1 MAQATRV
8 GIIGAGWPG
17 VRHAEGYRA
26 AGGFEVVAVA
36 DLIPSRRKALMQQ
49 FNVAGEFAG
58 YEDLLA
64 QADVEAV
71 SVCLPNHLHAP
82 AMLAALKAGKHVVCE
97 VPPTLDAG
105 EAKKVAAAA
114 TKANKSVLYA
124 FQRRFGGNEQAARQA
139 VAKGYAGDVYHARA
153 SWTRSRGIPT
163 GTGWYTEK
171 AKSGGGALID
181 LGLQMLD
188 LAWALLGQP
197 KPLTAFA
204 SASSRFRP
212 PAGSDPAR
220 VFDVEDAGVA
230 VVRFDGGKSLEL
242 AASWAINQPPN
253 QQGTVCRVH
262 GDRGA
267 IDVYRPDGPA
277 LYHKFGPR
285 GEAKEVLLKL
295 PKLVHHAAMMR
306 HFRECVL
313 GRATPLVGPA
323 EGLVLM
329 QVVDAI
335 YKSVGS
341 GKSADVK

>member
-1 MAQATRV
+1 
-8 GIIGAGWPG
+8 

-49 FNVAGEFAG
+49 FNVGGEFAG

-71 SVCLPNHLHAP
+71 SICLPNNLNAP
-82 AMLAALKAGKHVVCE
+82 AKIPSLKAGKHVVCE
-97 VPPTLDAG
+97 VPPTLDAA

-114 TKANKSVLYA
+114 TKAGRAVLYA

-139 VAKGYAGDVYHARA
+139 VAKGYAGEVYHARA

-163 GTGWYTEK
+163 GTGWYTER

-188 LAWALLGQP
+188 LAWGLLGQP
-197 KPLTAFA
+197 KPLTVFA
-204 SASSRFRP
+204 SASSRFRGQQ
-212 PAGSDPAR
+212 AGSSTS

-230 VVRFDGGKSLEL
+230 VVRFEGGKSLEL

-262 GDRGA
+262 GDQGA

-277 LYHKFGPR
+277 LYHKFGPK

-306 HFRECVL
+306 HFRECIL

-323 EGLVLM
+323 EGLVM
-329 QVVDAI
+329 MSVVDAI

-341 GKSADVK
+341 GKSAEVK